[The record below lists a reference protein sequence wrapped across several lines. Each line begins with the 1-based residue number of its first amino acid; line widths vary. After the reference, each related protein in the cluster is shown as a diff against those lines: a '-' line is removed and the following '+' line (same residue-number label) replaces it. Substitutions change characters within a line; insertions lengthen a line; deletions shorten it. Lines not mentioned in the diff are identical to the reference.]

1 MRNILAIVQR
11 ELRAYFVSPVAYVV
25 LTAFTFISGF
35 FFTIILF
42 DVDKYARR
50 QVEQTARFG
59 GSSPVDV
66 PGLVLSSYLNTL
78 QVLLIFVLPFIT
90 MSLFS
95 EEKKRGTIE
104 LLLTTPLRD
113 VETVLGKFLSGFT
126 FFLIMM
132 AASFLPM
139 ISMFIFSKP
148 DVGPFMAG
156 YLGIVL
162 FGAALISVGLF
173 VSTLTE
179 SQIISAILTFVVILF
194 FWLINALG
202 SFTTSATRE
211 VLEYLSIVGHMD
223 DFIKGVVSTPHVIFY
238 LTLMT
243 FGLFLTY
250 RSIESL
256 RWRG

>member
-1 MRNILAIVQR
+1 MGPQAQHPLGPWRPLR
-11 ELRAYFVSPVAYVV
+11 EVSLLCVR
-25 LTAFTFISGF
+25 L
-35 FFTIILF
+35 
-42 DVDKYARR
+42 
-50 QVEQTARFG
+50 
-59 GSSPVDV
+59 GSCRPVDV
-66 PGLVLSSYLNTL
+66 PGLVLTSYLNTL
-78 QVLLIFVLPFIT
+78 EVLLIFVLPFIT

-113 VETVLGKFLSGFT
+113 VETVFGKFLSGFS
-126 FFLIMM
+126 FFVIMM

-148 DVGPFMAG
+148 DVGPFVAG
-156 YLGIVL
+156 YLGIIL

-179 SQIISAILTFVVILF
+179 SQLIAAILTFVVILF
-194 FWLINALG
+194 LWLVNALS
-202 SFTTSATRE
+202 SFATSTTRE
-211 VLEYLSIVGHMD
+211 VLDYLSIVGHME
-223 DFIKGVVSTPHVIFY
+223 DFVKGVIATPHVIFY
-238 LTLMT
+238 LTLMAL
-243 FGLFLTY
+243 GLFLTY